1 MVKRLHLKA
10 LEIQGFKSF
19 PDKTLLTF
27 DARITA
33 IVGPNGSG
41 KSNISDA
48 VRWVMGEQSTRALR
62 GGKMEDVIF
71 GGTEARKSL
80 GFAQVSLTLDNEDG
94 SLPVE
99 TNEIVVTRRYYRS
112 GESEY
117 YINRTL
123 VRLRDINELFMD
135 TGLGQEGYSL
145 IGQGK
150 IDEILSV
157 KSTQRREIF
166 EEAAGISRFRHRKEE
181 AERKLQR
188 TEENLLRIHDKMEE
202 LELQLTPLEEQAQKA
217 EQYFRARDQL
227 RLLEV
232 SLWLDRLEKLRTQ
245 HQQTREAHEAMER
258 QLLEVKVQTEE
269 LYRQSEE
276 LGQLAQE
283 KEGELETARRGLASL
298 EEALSACEGRIS
310 VLNVRLSGHEDAR
323 SRLRE
328 EQTELVRRAENLREQ
343 MRAREERLIALEEEA
358 AAGRKAL
365 ESLEKQRLALLET
378 QEGEMLRFRT
388 LRGRTEETERAAR
401 EAEGRLLA
409 LDAATQEV
417 DERED
422 VLRQSLARVEAQQE
436 TLLEEQSAIQT
447 EITELD
453 KAREEK
459 EQARLALKMRMET
472 LAGEEQAADQALV
485 ALRMEENAQASR
497 IRMLAEMEKLY
508 EGYSKSVKTVMNE
521 AARGTLHGVLGPVA
535 GLIQVPGEYTVALEI
550 ALGGAMQHLV
560 VETEE
565 DGKGVLS
572 YLKKRDAGRV
582 TCLPLGAMR
591 PSRLEESGLSGMEG
605 YIGIA
610 AALLTYDPRYEKVIW
625 NLLGRVV
632 IVRDLDCGISMARRY
647 HYRFRI
653 VTLDGQVLSPGGS
666 MTGGSV
672 QQKAGILSRAHE
684 LETLREKEA
693 RLKADLQRA
702 EVQLEQCRRA
712 HTAARGEWVVIQEEI
727 QALGEAVLVTGSRL
741 ESRMAQLEEQNR
753 QRDRLLEELETL
765 SGRSIERRE
774 REASL
779 REEMAH
785 QRAAA
790 AALFEEL
797 AAAEASLD
805 SLTEQSRVVGEEI
818 QQRRMAMGQ
827 LEAEARVSR
836 EALEQLQ
843 TLYATLGED
852 DVRQGE
858 EIARLEAES
867 DAFLTE
873 RQAEET
879 RRTELYKARSAAQTE
894 LETLGQEKLSLEARR
909 NQSDRE
915 SRSRNDTLLYCQRE
929 VTVLEQRRRSGEEEE
944 ANLLG
949 KLWETYELSHEG
961 ALALR
966 LPVENVK
973 ETERRITALRG
984 EIRGLGNVNLGAV
997 EEYQRVKERY
1007 EYLRDQRQ
1015 DVEEAGAQLVRIIAE
1030 LTGEMKTIFRREFQR
1045 INQAFRETFL
1055 QLFQGGR
1062 AGLRLEDEED
1072 ILNCG
1077 IEIEAQPPGKTLS
1090 SLSLLSG
1097 GEKAFVAIALYFAI
1111 LKIRPTPFCVLDEIE
1126 AALDDVNVVRFA
1138 RYLRGISDKTQ
1149 FIVITHRRGTMEE
1162 ADVLYG
1168 VTMERQGVSR
1178 LLHLNLNEA
1187 ERTLGIAG
1195 DGEGA

>member
-1 MVKRLHLKA
+1 MGSLHLKA

-94 SLPVE
+94 SLPVN

-117 YINRTL
+117 YINRNL

-202 LELQLTPLEEQAQKA
+202 LELQLTPLEEQARKA
-217 EQYFRARDQL
+217 EQYFQARDQL

-232 SLWLDRLEKLRTQ
+232 SLWMDRLEKLRAQ
-245 HQQTREAHEAMER
+245 HREVREAHEAMER
-258 QLLEVKVQTEE
+258 QLLEVKAQTEA
-269 LYRQSEE
+269 LYAQSEE
-276 LGQLAQE
+276 FSRLAQE
-283 KEGELETARRGLASL
+283 KEGELETARRGLSAL
-298 EEALSACEGRIS
+298 EEAVSACENRLSI
-310 VLNVRLSGHEDAR
+310 LTVRLSGNEDAIR
-323 SRLRE
+323 RLRG
-328 EQTELVRRAENLREQ
+328 EQAEKAQRGRNLNEQ
-343 MRAREERLIALEEEA
+343 MRARRDRLTALVKET
-358 AAGRKAL
+358 AAGVEDLAGL
-365 ESLEKQRLALLET
+365 EAQRISLMET
-378 QEGEMLRFRT
+378 QEAENRRFQS
-388 LRGRTEETERAAR
+388 LRGQAEELERALR
-401 EAEGRLLA
+401 EAESQLLA
-409 LDAATQEV
+409 LDAATREV
-417 DERED
+417 TEREE
-422 VLRQSLARVEAQQE
+422 LLHQSLTRVEAQQVVIGG
-436 TLLEEQSAIQT
+436 EQSAIEMEIAQLEQT
-447 EITELD
+447 RTE
-453 KAREEK
+453 R
-459 EQARLALKMRMET
+459 EQARQRLKTRVEELAKQ
-472 LAGEEQAADQALV
+472 EQEADQALI
-485 ALRMEENAQASR
+485 ALRMEESSQGSR
-497 IRMLAEMEKLY
+497 IRMLSEMEKLY

-521 AARGTLHGVLGPVA
+521 AERGGLRGVHGPVA
-535 GLIQVPGEYTVALEI
+535 GLIKVPGDYTVAMEI

-565 DGKGVLS
+565 DGKGVLQ

-582 TCLPLGAMR
+582 TCLPLGTMR
-591 PSRLEESGLSGMEG
+591 PGRLEESGLSGMEG
-605 YIGIA
+605 YVGVA
-610 AALLTYDPRYEKVIW
+610 AELLTYDPRYEKVMW

-632 IVRDLDCGISMARRY
+632 IVRDLDCGIAMARRY

-653 VTLDGQVLSPGGS
+653 VTLDGQALSPGGS

-672 QQKAGILSRAHE
+672 NQKAGILSRARE
-684 LETLREKEA
+684 LEILREKEIAVRSARERAQA
-693 RLKADLQRA
+693 RL
-702 EVQLEQCRRA
+702 ETCRRD
-712 HTAARGEWVVIQEEI
+712 HTAARGDWVALQEAL
-727 QALGEAVLVTGSRL
+727 QALGEAILVARSRL
-741 ESRMAQLEEQNR
+741 ESKTAQLEEQLR
-753 QRDRLLEELETL
+753 QKERLLEELATL
-765 SGRSIERRE
+765 SDRGAQRRE
-774 REASL
+774 RETGL
-779 REEMAH
+779 RGEIARLQES
-785 QRAAA
+785 A
-790 AALFEEL
+790 AALSGERS
-797 AAAEASLD
+797 AAEASLD
-805 SLTEQSRVVGEEI
+805 SLTEHSRILGEDI
-818 QQRRMAMGQ
+818 QHRRMAAKE
-827 LEAEARVSR
+827 LEAEARISQ

-843 TLYATLGED
+843 ALAAALGEEEH
-852 DVRQGE
+852 RQGE
-858 EIARLEAES
+858 EIARLEAED
-867 DAFLTE
+867 DAYLAE
-873 RQAEET
+873 RQGEET
-879 RRTELYKARSAAQTE
+879 RRAELIAERGAAQAL
-894 LETLGQEKLSLEARR
+894 LETLGREKLALEAQR

-929 VTVLEQRRRSGEEEE
+929 VTVLEQRRRAGEEEE
-944 ANLLG
+944 AQLLT
-949 KLWETYELSHEG
+949 KLWETYELSHEA

-966 LPVENVK
+966 LPVENSK

-997 EEYQRVKERY
+997 EEYRRVKERY

-1015 DVEEAGAQLVRIIAE
+1015 DVEEAGAQLVRIISE
-1030 LTGEMKTIFRREFQR
+1030 LTGEMKTIFKREFSR

-1062 AGLRLEDEED
+1062 ASLRLEDEED

-1162 ADVLYG
+1162 ADELYG

-1187 ERTLGIAG
+1187 ERALGLAEDGAG
-1195 DGEGA
+1195 A

>member
-1 MVKRLHLKA
+1 MHLKA

-19 PDKTLLTF
+19 PDKTLLSF

-94 SLPVE
+94 SLPVDA
-99 TNEIVVTRRYYRS
+99 NEVVVTRRYYRS

-166 EEAAGISRFRHRKEE
+166 EEEAGISRFRHRKEE

-188 TEENLLRIHDKMEE
+188 TQENLLRIHDKMEE
-202 LELQLTPLEEQAQKA
+202 LEMQLAPLAEQAEKA
-217 EQYFRARDQL
+217 EQYFKARDQL

-232 SLWLDRLEKLRTQ
+232 SLWMDRLEKLRAQ
-245 HQQTREAHEAMER
+245 HREVREAHEAMER
-258 QLLEVKVQTEE
+258 QLLEVKAQTEE

-283 KEGELETARRGLASL
+283 KEGELETARRGLATL

-310 VLNVRLSGHEDAR
+310 VLMARLSGHEDTTR
-323 SRLRE
+323 RLRE
-328 EQTELVRRAENLREQ
+328 EQVERLRRAESLQEQ
-343 MRAREERLIALEEEA
+343 MCARKERLAALEEEM
-358 AAGRKAL
+358 AAGRETL
-365 ESLEKQRLALLET
+365 ENLEGQRLLLLEA
-378 QEGEMLRFRT
+378 QEGENFRFRA
-388 LRGRTEETERAAR
+388 LRGRAEETERAAR
-401 EAEGRLLA
+401 ETESRLLA

-422 VLRQSLARVEAQQE
+422 MLRQSLARVEAQQG
-436 TLLEEQSAIQT
+436 TLQEEQAAIRA
-447 EITELD
+447 EFAELE
-453 KAREEK
+453 RTRGER
-459 EQARLALKMRMET
+459 EQARLLLKARVED
-472 LAGEEQAADQALV
+472 LAGEEQAADKALV

-521 AARGTLHGVLGPVA
+521 AGRGALRGVLGPVA

-572 YLKKRDAGRV
+572 YLKRRDAGRV

-591 PSRLEESGLSGMEG
+591 PGRLEESGLPGMEG

-610 AALLTYDPRYEKVIW
+610 AELLTYDPRYEKVIW
-625 NLLGRVV
+625 NLLGRVA
-632 IVRDLDCGISMARRY
+632 IVRDLDCGIAMARRY

-684 LETLREKEA
+684 LEILREKEA
-693 RLKADLQRA
+693 KLKTDCQRA
-702 EVQLEQCRRA
+702 EAQLEYCRRA
-712 HTAARGEWVVIQEEI
+712 HTTVRGEWVALQEEI
-727 QALGEAVLVTGSRL
+727 QGLAKAVLLAQSRL
-741 ESRMAQLEEQNR
+741 ESRAAQLEEQKR
-753 QRDRLLEELETL
+753 QRDRLVEELETL
-765 SGRSIERRE
+765 SGRGVERRE

-779 REEMAH
+779 REEIA
-785 QRAAA
+785 RLREGTTS
-790 AALFEEL
+790 LFGEL

-805 SLTEQSRVVGEEI
+805 DLTERSRILGEDM

-836 EALEQLQ
+836 EALDQLQ
-843 TLYATLGED
+843 TLYAALGED
-852 DVRQGE
+852 NRRQGE

-879 RRTELYKARSAAQTE
+879 RRAELQAQRSEAQST
-894 LETLGQEKLSLEARR
+894 LDTLGREKLSLEARR

-929 VTVLEQRRRSGEEEE
+929 VTVLEQRRRAGEEEE
-944 ANLLG
+944 ALLLG

-961 ALALR
+961 ATALR

-973 ETERRITALRG
+973 EMERRIAALRG

-1007 EYLRDQRQ
+1007 EYLRDQRR

-1062 AGLRLEDEED
+1062 ASLRLEDEED

-1090 SLSLLSG
+1090 NLSLLSG

-1187 ERTLGIAG
+1187 ERALGLAEG
-1195 DGEGA
+1195 SEGA

>member
-1 MVKRLHLKA
+1 MKA

-99 TNEIVVTRRYYRS
+99 TSEIVVTRRYYRS

-117 YINRTL
+117 YINRNL

-217 EQYFRARDQL
+217 EQYFKARDQL
-227 RLLEV
+227 RLWEV
-232 SLWLDRLEKLRTQ
+232 SLWMDRLEKLRVQ
-245 HQQTREAHEAMER
+245 HREVREAHEAMER
-258 QLLEVKVQTEE
+258 QLLEVKTQTEA
-269 LYRQSEE
+269 LYEQSEE
-276 LGQLAQE
+276 RSRLAQE
-283 KEGELETARRGLASL
+283 KEGELETARRGLAAL
-298 EEALSACEGRIS
+298 EEEISACENRVSI
-310 VLNVRLSGHEDAR
+310 LTVRLSGNEDTIR
-323 SRLRE
+323 RLRA
-328 EQTELVRRAENLREQ
+328 EQAEKLQRARNLSDQ
-343 MRAREERLIALEEEA
+343 MRTRRDRLAALAEET
-358 AAGRKAL
+358 AAGVRDLAGL
-365 ESLEKQRLALLET
+365 EARRLGLLET
-378 QEGEMLRFRT
+378 QEAEHLQFRA
-388 LRGRTEETERAAR
+388 LRGGMEETERAAR
-401 EAEGRLLA
+401 ETESQLLA
-409 LDAATQEV
+409 QDAATREV
-417 DERED
+417 FEREEG
-422 VLRQSLARVEAQQE
+422 LRQSLARVEAQQAAIDGEE
-436 TLLEEQSAIQT
+436 TVLTA
-447 EITELD
+447 ELARLD
-453 KAREEK
+453 HTREER
-459 EQARLALKMRMET
+459 EQARQLLKTRVEELAQQ
-472 LAGEEQAADQALV
+472 EQEADQALI
-485 ALRMEENAQASR
+485 ALRMEENAQGAR
-497 IRMLAEMEKLY
+497 IRMLSEMEKLY

-521 AARGTLHGVLGPVA
+521 AERGGLRGVHGPVA
-535 GLIQVPGEYTVALEI
+535 GLIKVPGAYTVALEI

-565 DGKGVLS
+565 DGKGVLQ

-582 TCLPLGAMR
+582 TCLPLGTMR

-605 YIGIA
+605 YLGIA
-610 AALLTYDPRYEKVIW
+610 AELLTYEPRYEPVMW

-632 IVRDLDCGISMARRY
+632 IVRDLDCGIAMARRY

-653 VTLDGQVLSPGGS
+653 VTLDGQALSPGGS

-672 QQKAGILSRAHE
+672 NQKAGILSRARE
-684 LETLREKEA
+684 LETLREKEIKVRSA
-693 RLKADLQRA
+693 RERA
-702 EVQLEQCRRA
+702 QAQLETCRRE
-712 HTAARGEWVVIQEEI
+712 HTAARGDWVTLQEELG
-727 QALGEAVLVTGSRL
+727 ALGEASLLARSRL
-741 ESRMAQLEEQNR
+741 ESKAAQREEQLR
-753 QRDRLLEELETL
+753 QQVRLLEELETL
-765 SGRSIERRE
+765 SDRSTQRRE
-774 REASL
+774 RETELRAELTRLQAS
-779 REEMAH
+779 
-785 QRAAA
+785 A
-790 AALFEEL
+790 AALFAEVS
-797 AAAEASLD
+797 AAEASLEA
-805 SLTEQSRVVGEEI
+805 LTEGSRSLGEEI
-818 QQRRMAMGQ
+818 QHRRMAARE
-827 LEAEARVSR
+827 LEAEARVSQ

-843 TLYATLGED
+843 ALYTALGED
-852 DVRQGE
+852 DRRQGE
-858 EIARLEAES
+858 EIARLEAED
-867 DAFLTE
+867 DAFFAA
-873 RQAEET
+873 QQGEET
-879 RRTELYKARSAAQTE
+879 RRAELLAERVAAQAA
-894 LETLGQEKLSLEARR
+894 LETLGREKLALEAQR

-915 SRSRNDTLLYCQRE
+915 SRSRNDTLLTCQRE
-929 VTVLEQRRRSGEEEE
+929 VTVLEQRRRAGEEEE
-944 ANLLG
+944 AQLLG

-966 LPVENVK
+966 LPVENSK

-997 EEYQRVKERY
+997 EEYRRVKERY

-1015 DVEEAGAQLVRIIAE
+1015 DVEEAGAQLMRIISE
-1030 LTGEMKTIFRREFQR
+1030 LTGEMKTIFRREFLR

-1138 RYLRGISDKTQ
+1138 RYLRGISDQTQ

-1162 ADVLYG
+1162 ADELYG

-1187 ERTLGIAG
+1187 ERALGLAG

>member
-1 MVKRLHLKA
+1 MKA

-94 SLPVE
+94 RLPVN

-117 YINRTL
+117 YINRNL

-202 LELQLTPLEEQAQKA
+202 LELRLSPLEEQAQKA
-217 EQYFRARDQL
+217 EQYFKARDQL
-227 RLLEV
+227 RHLEV
-232 SLWLDRLEKLRTQ
+232 SLWMDRLEKLRAQ
-245 HQQTREAHEAMER
+245 HREVRVAHEAMAR
-258 QLLEVKVQTEE
+258 QLLEVKAQTEA
-269 LYRQSEE
+269 LYQQSEE
-276 LGQLAQE
+276 LSRLAQE
-283 KEGELETARRGLASL
+283 KEGELEAARRSLAAL
-298 EEALSACEGRIS
+298 EESVSACENRVSVLLVRIS
-310 VLNVRLSGHEDAR
+310 GNEDSIR
-323 SRLRE
+323 RLRGEQAEKIQRAEQLSQQMRTRRERLTSLVE
-328 EQTELVRRAENLREQ
+328 EQTVGAEEL
-343 MRAREERLIALEEEA
+343 ERLEA
-358 AAGRKAL
+358 
-365 ESLEKQRLALLET
+365 QRLRLLET
-378 QEGEMLRFRT
+378 QEEENLRFRALCRQGEEMEKAT
-388 LRGRTEETERAAR
+388 LD
-401 EAEGRLLA
+401 AESQLLA
-409 LDAATQEV
+409 LDAATREV
-417 DERED
+417 DEREG
-422 VLRQSLARVEAQQE
+422 VLRQSLARVEEQQVAIGI
-436 TLLEEQSAIQT
+436 EQAAIEA
-447 EITELD
+447 EIAALD
-453 KAREEK
+453 ITREER
-459 EQARLALKMRMET
+459 EQARLLLKTRVEELT
-472 LAGEEQAADQALV
+472 KEEQAADKALV
-485 ALRMEENAQASR
+485 ALRMEENAQGSR
-497 IRMLAEMEKLY
+497 IRMLSEMEKLY

-521 AARGTLHGVLGPVA
+521 AERGGLRGVHGPVA
-535 GLIQVPGEYTVALEI
+535 GLIKVPGEYTVALEI
-550 ALGGAMQHLV
+550 ALGGSMQHLV

-582 TCLPLGAMR
+582 TCLPLGTMR
-591 PSRLEESGLSGMEG
+591 PSRLEESGLSGIEG

-610 AALLTYDPRYEKVIW
+610 AELLTYDRRYENVMW

-632 IVRDLDCGISMARRY
+632 IVRDMDCGIAMARRY

-672 QQKAGILSRAHE
+672 NQKAGILSRARE
-684 LETLREKEA
+684 LETLREKEEQTRSA
-693 RLKADLQRA
+693 RRRGEA
-702 EVQLEQCRRA
+702 QLESCRRA
-712 HTAARGEWVVIQEEI
+712 HTAARGEWVALQEEI
-727 QALGEAVLVTGSRL
+727 QALGEAVLVARSRL
-741 ESRMAQLEEQNR
+741 ESKVAQLNEQLR
-753 QRDRLLEELETL
+753 QRERLLEELQTLLGRTTQRRELELGLRAEIARLRESSGTL
-765 SGRSIERRE
+765 S
-774 REASL
+774 A
-779 REEMAH
+779 
-785 QRAAA
+785 QVAAG
-790 AALFEEL
+790 ETV
-797 AAAEASLD
+797 LD
-805 SLTEQSRVVGEEI
+805 SLTEQSRTLGEEM
-818 QQRRMAMGQ
+818 QQRRMALKE

-836 EALEQLQ
+836 EAGEQLLA
-843 TLYATLGED
+843 LYNAQEED
-852 DVRQGE
+852 DRRQGE
-858 EIARLEAES
+858 EIARLEAEN
-867 DAFLTE
+867 DGYMTE

-879 RRTELYKARSAAQTE
+879 YRAELQTQRSEAQSA
-894 LETLGQEKLSLEARR
+894 LDNLGREKLDLEARR

-929 VTVLEQRRRSGEEEE
+929 VTVLEQRRHAGEEEE
-944 ANLLG
+944 AQLLG
-949 KLWETYELSHEG
+949 KLWETYELSHEA

-966 LPVENVK
+966 LPIENVK
-973 ETERRITALRG
+973 ETERRIAALRG

-1015 DVEEAGAQLVRIIAE
+1015 DVEEAGAQLVRIISE
-1030 LTGEMKTIFRREFQR
+1030 LTGEMKTIFRREFLR

-1062 AGLRLEDEED
+1062 ASLRLEDEED

-1090 SLSLLSG
+1090 NLSLLSG

-1187 ERTLGIAG
+1187 ERALGLAEG
-1195 DGEGA
+1195 GESVGEGA